1 MLRCSIYIALDRSD
15 KPPKGPTEM
24 QYVNE
29 FTKPWADMFAQNPL
43 NPAAFSDASR
53 KYAATGEAFAAALFN
68 AAESSAELTGKWAM
82 DNLARMKGVCVAKED
97 AGEYAQAAKDFAS
110 SYMESAAENIAAYA
124 EIAKRAQVE
133 TTEIFLGGEK

>member
-1 MLRCSIYIALDRSD
+1 
-15 KPPKGPTEM
+15 M

-53 KYAATGEAFAAALFN
+53 KYAATGEALAALALN
-68 AAESSAELTGKWAM
+68 AAESSAELTGKWTM
-82 DNLARMKGVCVAKED
+82 DTLSHMKDVCVAKED
-97 AGEYAQAAKDFAS
+97 AAAYAQAARDFAS
-110 SYMESAAENIAAYA
+110 SFMESAAENTAAYA

-133 TTEIFLGGEK
+133 TTEIFLGGDK